1 MKEFKKTLHE
11 EIFSKKVGVNPA
23 FIVNPEEVPIIA
35 DVVNDGEPASQ
46 ATTDSV
52 PSKNSQ
58 NSNKIL
64 SQSTI
69 TSDDEVQPANYFFSS
84 D

>member
-1 MKEFKKTLHE
+1 MKDFKKTLHE
-11 EIFSKKVGVNPA
+11 EVFSKKVGVNPA

-35 DVVNDGEPASQ
+35 EVVNDGPAP
-46 ATTDSV
+46 AAVADSSELH
-52 PSKNSQ
+52 PKKQ
-58 NSNKIL
+58 NKIL

-69 TSDDEVQPANYFFSS
+69 TSDDEVKPENYFFSS

>member
-1 MKEFKKTLHE
+1 MRDFKKTLHE
-11 EIFSKKVGVNPA
+11 EVFSKKVGVNPA

-35 DVVNDGEPASQ
+35 EVVNDGPAPAAVADSSKLNSKSQ
-46 ATTDSV
+46 TI
-52 PSKNSQ
+52 NF
-58 NSNKIL
+58 

-69 TSDDEVQPANYFFSS
+69 TSDDEVKPENYFFSS